1 MNPGSLRSDLPTAP
15 RGFLKDTHVCRADGY
30 QPSPRPHP
38 AHITDGETKV
48 QSKDMGV
55 HSHTGAGGE
64 PGFSSHSF
72 FMSLENGTHKGT
84 SRRPPG
90 PPTSVPG
97 TLLLRTAHSLCLWQS
112 PPPLGLL
119 CTLSSVG
126 KASVWALSHT
136 WQTCHPIVTPAL
148 AHPSQA
154 LTPFSMRT
162 KSSAHAYHQGL
173 GTDKSQGPG
182 STRLAGVRQLV
193 LIRQMIY
200 LPHSITANSIY
211 MIYLFRD
218 GKAIHTWILRAY
230 CSAWPQT
237 GA

>member
-1 MNPGSLRSDLPTAP
+1 MSFSKEVLVWEFEPRQSEVRLTYSTSRLPQRHARVQGGWLP
-15 RGFLKDTHVCRADGY
+15 AL
-30 QPSPRPHP
+30 SPP

-112 PPPLGLL
+112 SLPWVYFAHCLQLGKRV
-119 CTLSSVG
+119 S
-126 KASVWALSHT
+126 
-136 WQTCHPIVTPAL
+136 
-148 AHPSQA
+148 
-154 LTPFSMRT
+154 
-162 KSSAHAYHQGL
+162 
-173 GTDKSQGPG
+173 GP
-182 STRLAGVRQLV
+182 
-193 LIRQMIY
+193 
-200 LPHSITANSIY
+200 
-211 MIYLFRD
+211 
-218 GKAIHTWILRAY
+218 
-230 CSAWPQT
+230 
-237 GA
+237 

>member
-1 MNPGSLRSDLPTAP
+1 MEPTKAHPGDPLAPLRVCPAPFCFGLPTASAS
-15 RGFLKDTHVCRADGY
+15 G
-30 QPSPRPHP
+30 SP
-38 AHITDGETKV
+38 
-48 QSKDMGV
+48 
-55 HSHTGAGGE
+55 
-64 PGFSSHSF
+64 
-72 FMSLENGTHKGT
+72 
-84 SRRPPG
+84 
-90 PPTSVPG
+90 
-97 TLLLRTAHSLCLWQS
+97 